1 VGTTFTRLYSGPF
14 TIIGT
19 STIKAMAV
27 QSGLSNSSVVVA
39 NITMLESGIVKNP
52 VISPGS
58 GSFDGSV
65 LVSISTPTPDAQIY
79 YTTSGNTP
87 VIGTGFTRLYTGPFT
102 LNRTTTVRAMAM
114 KTGLVN
120 SGVTVANLVVNAS
133 SVVAA
138 PTFSPAPGTYP
149 SRILVSISSA
159 TDGAQIYVTNN
170 GITPSNTTLAARLYS
185 TPLNVGSSGP
195 IKAIA
200 YKAGLTTSPVSVG
213 SYVIGAARLNT
224 DGEDEEP
231 IYYLQTEPDSHLDG
245 SEVDVIPNPSNGRF
259 RITSNR
265 EMKDAH
271 IHIYNMLGQLVLQSD
286 KIRDQLSFDVDITQQ
301 STGFYTVVLTEGNV
315 RKVLRITKD

>member
-1 VGTTFTRLYSGPF
+1 
-14 TIIGT
+14 
-19 STIKAMAV
+19 
-27 QSGLSNSSVVVA
+27 VVIA

-102 LNRTTTVRAMAM
+102 LFGTTTVRAMAV
-114 KTGLVN
+114 KSGLVG
-120 SGVTVANLVVNAS
+120 SGVTVANLVVNAP

-149 SRILVSISSA
+149 SRISVAISSA

-185 TPLNVGSSGP
+185 TPLNVGSTGQ

-200 YKAGLTTSPVSVG
+200 YKAGFLTSPVSVG
-213 SYVIGAARLNT
+213 YYVIGAVRMNT
-224 DGEDEEP
+224 EGEGDQP
-231 IYYLQTEPDSHLDG
+231 FFYLQTEPDSNRDD
-245 SEVDVIPNPSNGRF
+245 SDVNVIPNPSNGRF
-259 RITSNR
+259 RITSNHQ
-265 EMKDAH
+265 MKDAH
-271 IHIYNMLGQLVLQSD
+271 IHIYNMLGQLVLKSD
-286 KIRDQLSFDVDITQQ
+286 DIQDQLSFDLDISKQP
-301 STGFYTVVLTEGNV
+301 TGFYTVVLTDGMA
-315 RKVLRITKD
+315 RKVLRITKE